1 MKSLKEY
8 NVVSEQR
15 LNSPNPALNEKER
28 ELLDPAPEE
37 CLQHAIR
44 RGALSLDQVTE
55 RLSPRVA
62 AVVRCIV
69 TGERTPELAE
79 REEIPWSAGRR
90 SDLSMYP
97 QLGRTVDEEILTLA
111 EAFEAV
117 RTIDSALGRYPTGAK
132 YAAP

>member
-1 MKSLKEY
+1 MLH
-8 NVVSEQR
+8 
-15 LNSPNPALNEKER
+15 SPNPALNEEER
-28 ELLDPAPEE
+28 ELLDLAPEE

-62 AVVRCIV
+62 AVVRSIA
-69 TGERTPELAE
+69 TGERLPKLPEL
-79 REEIPWSAGRR
+79 EETYWSAGRR
-90 SDLSMYP
+90 SDLSAYP

-111 EAFEAV
+111 EAFKAV
-117 RTIDSALGRYPTGAK
+117 RSIDSALGRYPTGTK